1 MSELVLDV
9 KPKGGLGN
17 IKFGDYTKSVIEH
30 IGEPGNVEEISTDD
44 FVKTT
49 VLTFPD
55 GITIFLEGL
64 VDPKVSHIDVY
75 NKNAT
80 LFGQKIFDMKEVD
93 IIQLMNNKGFHELEK
108 EDEEWGETRLTFDD
122 ALMDFYFVENDL
134 VAVNWGVIIG
144 SDGVTL

>member
-1 MSELVLDV
+1 MSELVLEV
-9 KPKGGLGN
+9 KPKGGLGE
-17 IKFGDYTKSVIEH
+17 IKFGDFTKRVIAL

-49 VLTFPD
+49 ILTFSD
-55 GITIFLEGL
+55 GITIFLEGIL
-64 VDPKVSHIDVY
+64 DPMVSHIDVY

-80 LFGQKIFDMKEVD
+80 LFGEKIFDMKEAE
-93 IIQLMNNKGFHELEK
+93 IIQLMNNNGFNQIEK

-122 ALMDFYFVENDL
+122 ALMDFYFVETDL

-144 SDGVTL
+144 TDGLSV